1 VNGTKNQSIIDQI
14 IAKSSISTVVVVVV
28 DAETTT
34 MYEYRNLTSNIK
46 LQTTKIDSC
55 VIPAIVQNT
64 VDT

>member
-1 VNGTKNQSIIDQI
+1 MKNQSIIDQI